1 MAIRFIPRA
10 RNLDTP
16 SEFIRIYKVG
26 MCLQSM
32 QAQIKLM
39 IGVKSYYLRKTSS
52 RGEQVPQIV
61 EGGLPT
67 FLWL

>member
-1 MAIRFIPRA
+1 PRA

-32 QAQIKLM
+32 QAPIKFM
-39 IGVKSYYLRKTSS
+39 IGVKR
-52 RGEQVPQIV
+52 II
-61 EGGLPT
+61 
-67 FLWL
+67 